1 MLNKIKHRHYVKKLT
16 VLLIVMVL
24 FGCYPVSL
32 IIVGETRAPISTAE
46 VKIYLEYPDDYE
58 IIARIDASSEFAFK
72 DPSLDFTWQRKM
84 NKTIERL
91 KIEAA
96 SLGANGIVIEGTTNQ
111 TKQNVSHDPEG
122 RTSISESH
130 FKTAVVTAVYVDAI
144 E

>member
-1 MLNKIKHRHYVKKLT
+1 MRKLI
-16 VLLIVMVL
+16 VLLFAML
-24 FGCYPVSL
+24 FIGCYPVSH
-32 IIVGETRAPISTAE
+32 IIVGEKRTQISTAE
-46 VKIYLEYPDDYE
+46 VKIYLEYPISYE
-58 IIARIDASSEFAFK
+58 IIARIDASSEFALR

-111 TKQNVSHDPEG
+111 TKQNMNHDAKG
-122 RTSISESH
+122 NTSISESH
-130 FKTAVVTAVYVDAI
+130 YKTATATAIFVDII